1 MASETVRQMMTQ
13 EALRNGWDNRFELS
27 MRRKACTGFYSF
39 LRSCLVRVM
48 RKMIKI
54 KGRAKFLY
62 RQKNGE
68 VFDRVEN

>member
-1 MASETVRQMMTQ
+1 MHRFLLFPEELFSEGH
-13 EALRNGWDNRFELS
+13 E
-27 MRRKACTGFYSF
+27 
-39 LRSCLVRVM
+39 
-48 RKMIKI
+48 KMIKI